1 MISNAFRSAY
11 QNEVTQR
18 NQGINTITSGVKD
31 LGTAVLGALG
41 FSGALG
47 SGAASDV
54 FKHAL
59 ANKIG
64 GIGGNLMLASM
75 DEKVSN
81 AKQLDAMKQG
91 SFTREEVG
99 STIKAQ
105 LGDNPINRAA
115 IKQLNTVFDTLQMAK
130 EQNIINK
137 EGKIVTNFG
146 EVDPNSELGKKLLGE
161 VGNSEKKSKS
171 KSIEER
177 NPTLTIT
184 EEEIKKLENK
194 GYFKE
199 DKEKIEERVKAR
211 VGTTYNWKETGY
223 ITPDGSRIDLSG
235 KNEGAPAN
243 QRSVDHRD
251 IFELEDFYIFL

>member
-1 MISNAFRSAY
+1 MISNAFKGAY

-18 NQGINTITSGVKD
+18 NQGISTITSGVKD

-47 SGAASDV
+47 TGATSDV
-54 FKHAL
+54 FKHTL
-59 ANKIG
+59 ANRIG
-64 GIGGNLMLASM
+64 GVGGNLMLASM
-75 DEKVSN
+75 DEKVSD

-137 EGKIVTNFG
+137 EGNIVTNFG
-146 EVDPNSELGKKLLGE
+146 EVDPNSDLGKKLLGG
-161 VGNSEKKSKS
+161 V
-171 KSIEER
+171 
-177 NPTLTIT
+177 
-184 EEEIKKLENK
+184 
-194 GYFKE
+194 
-199 DKEKIEERVKAR
+199 
-211 VGTTYNWKETGY
+211 
-223 ITPDGSRIDLSG
+223 
-235 KNEGAPAN
+235 
-243 QRSVDHRD
+243 RD
-251 IFELEDFYIFL
+251 DNDR

>member
-1 MISNAFRSAY
+1 MISNAFKGAY

-18 NQGINTITSGVKD
+18 SQGINTITSGVKD

-47 SGAASDV
+47 TGATSDV

-75 DEKVSN
+75 DEKVSD

-130 EQNIINK
+130 EQNIMNK
-137 EGKIVTNFG
+137 EGKIVTSFG
-146 EVDPNSELGKKLLGE
+146 EVDPNSELGKKLLG
-161 VGNSEKKSKS
+161 GM
-171 KSIEER
+171 
-177 NPTLTIT
+177 
-184 EEEIKKLENK
+184 
-194 GYFKE
+194 
-199 DKEKIEERVKAR
+199 
-211 VGTTYNWKETGY
+211 
-223 ITPDGSRIDLSG
+223 
-235 KNEGAPAN
+235 
-243 QRSVDHRD
+243 RD
-251 IFELEDFYIFL
+251 DNDR

>member
-1 MISNAFRSAY
+1 MISNAFKGAY

-31 LGTAVLGALG
+31 LGTTVLGALG

-47 SGAASDV
+47 TGATSDV

-75 DEKVSN
+75 DEKVSD
-81 AKQLDAMKQG
+81 AKQLDAIKRG
-91 SFTREEVG
+91 GFTREEVG

-130 EQNIINK
+130 EQNVINK
-137 EGKIVTNFG
+137 EGNILTNFG
-146 EVDPNSELGKKLLGE
+146 EVDPNSELGKKLLG
-161 VGNSEKKSKS
+161 GM
-171 KSIEER
+171 
-177 NPTLTIT
+177 
-184 EEEIKKLENK
+184 
-194 GYFKE
+194 
-199 DKEKIEERVKAR
+199 
-211 VGTTYNWKETGY
+211 
-223 ITPDGSRIDLSG
+223 
-235 KNEGAPAN
+235 
-243 QRSVDHRD
+243 RD
-251 IFELEDFYIFL
+251 DNDR